1 LSNKTTGEL
10 QSEFKE
16 KYKRRTAKADVDM
29 ICAEI
34 KIHPDDFDIWCE
46 DRDFTAALERIDN
59 GRSVRA
65 REMIFRNVFDITE
78 QLVATATVGSGAQQ
92 VAAAKTLLEAAKVFT
107 PRGGKELT
115 HEDVAGGTETPVEQ
129 LTDEALTN
137 EDARMEVVAARDRVS
152 EPTKFADRGR
162 TAKTA
167 GDQTRVSET

>member
-1 LSNKTTGEL
+1 MQDKTTAEL
-10 QSEFKE
+10 QALFKE

-34 KIHPDDFDIWCE
+34 KIHPDDFDLWCE
-46 DRDFTAALERIDN
+46 DADFTKALERIDN

-92 VAAAKTLLEAAKVFT
+92 VAAAKTLLEEAKVFT
-107 PRGGKELT
+107 RRGGKELT
-115 HEDVAGGTETPVEQ
+115 HDDVAGGTDTPVDE

-137 EDARMEVVAARDRVS
+137 EDARMETIAARDRVS
-152 EPTKFADRGR
+152 EPAKFADRGR